1 MASSNEDDSQTY
13 FILGLAVGI
22 IALVILLVVGVAIN
36 SIRGGDSHAERAAP
50 SPTTVSMMSTQ
61 PVQGA
66 GAPSAVVT
74 ESVVVVIPEGAS
86 IRVDDGVVK
95 FYFASGSAD
104 LAPGAAEAL
113 AAVIQG
119 VGAGKKA
126 QISGFHDATGDAAIN
141 DELAKRR
148 AETIREVLVGLG
160 VPPAQV
166 VMKKPE
172 GTTGTGNNA
181 QARRVEV
188 KLVD

>member
-13 FILGLAVGI
+13 FILGLGVGI
-22 IALVILLVVGVAIN
+22 ITLVILLVVGVAIN
-36 SIRGGDSHAERAAP
+36 KRGGERAAP
-50 SPTTVSMMSTQ
+50 SPTTVSMVSTK
-61 PVQGA
+61 PVEG
-66 GAPSAVVT
+66 GAPAAVVT

-95 FYFASGSAD
+95 FYFATGSAD

-126 QISGFHDATGDAAIN
+126 QISGFHDPTGDAAIN
-141 DELAKRR
+141 EDLARRR

-166 VMKKPE
+166 VLKKPE
-172 GTTGTGNNA
+172 ATTGTGNNA

-188 KLVD
+188 KLID